1 MVADLPVGDITI
13 DRVYGNLSSERASGL
28 MTEYRLPL
36 IAAFM
41 AIAATASMD
50 YSGYSQFSALI
61 LFPLVVIFWFILKPG
76 RQEWGLVVGRLKDY
90 GLAVLYPLFVIG
102 GLALLTLL
110 VGATST
116 VETDWNKTLIN
127 MAAVGLS
134 TIVVA
139 ILTEEGFFRGTL
151 WAALKKNGAGLGA
164 TVLFTSLAFMA
175 WHIGWAVLPG
185 EGQLPPL
192 QAPVYLAN
200 AALLGAAWG
209 LLRAI
214 SGSVIVASVSHGVWN
229 GMVYLLF
236 GLGEGGGALGI
247 ADTVIYGPERGVLGL
262 VFNGA
267 FVFFLWRKAKAS
279 E

>member
-1 MVADLPVGDITI
+1 MVA
-13 DRVYGNLSSERASGL
+13 
-28 MTEYRLPL
+28 
-36 IAAFM
+36 
-41 AIAATASMD
+41 
-50 YSGYSQFSALI
+50 
-61 LFPLVVIFWFILKPG
+61 
-76 RQEWGLVVGRLKDY
+76 GRLRDY
-90 GLAVLYPLFVIG
+90 GLALIYPLFVIG
-102 GLALLTLL
+102 GLALLALL

-127 MAAVGLS
+127 MAAVGFS
-134 TIVVA
+134 TFIVV

-151 WAALKKNGAGLGA
+151 WAGLKKNGAGLGV
-164 TVLFTSLAFMA
+164 TVLFTSLTFMV

-185 EGQLPPL
+185 EGQLPLL

-236 GLGEGGGALGI
+236 GLGERVGALGI
-247 ADTVIYGPERGVLGL
+247 VDSIIYGPERGVLGL
-262 VFNGA
+262 VFNSA
-267 FVFFLWRKAKAS
+267 FVFFLWKRANAS
-279 E
+279 G

>member
-1 MVADLPVGDITI
+1 
-13 DRVYGNLSSERASGL
+13 
-28 MTEYRLPL
+28 MTKYRLPL
-36 IAAFM
+36 VAAVV

-61 LFPLVVIFWFILKPG
+61 LFPLVVIFWFILRPS
-76 RQEWGLVVGRLKDY
+76 RQDWGLVAGKLGDY
-90 GLAVLYPLFVIG
+90 GLALLYPLFVIG

-127 MAAVGLS
+127 MAAVGFS
-134 TIVVA
+134 TIIVA

-151 WAALKKNGAGLGA
+151 WAGMRENGAGLGA

-236 GLGEGGGALGI
+236 GLGAGSGALGVV
-247 ADTVIYGPERGVLGL
+247 DTAIYGPERGVLGL

-267 FVFFLWRKAKAS
+267 FVFFLWKKTNAATGS
-279 E
+279 DSSGLHG

>member
-1 MVADLPVGDITI
+1 
-13 DRVYGNLSSERASGL
+13 

-36 IAAFM
+36 IAAAV
-41 AIAATASMD
+41 AIFATTTMD
-50 YSGYSQFSALI
+50 YFGYSLFSALI
-61 LFPLVVIFWFILKPG
+61 LFPLVVIFWFIMRPT
-76 RQEWGLVVGRLKDY
+76 RQEWGLVVGKPGDY
-90 GLAVLYPLFVIG
+90 GLALLYPLFVIG
-102 GLALLTLL
+102 GLALLTFL

-134 TIVVA
+134 TIIVA
-139 ILTEEGFFRGTL
+139 IFTEEGFFRGTL
-151 WAALKKNGAGLGA
+151 WAGLRTNGAGLGV

-185 EGQLPPL
+185 EGQLPPA

-200 AALLGAAWG
+200 VALLGAAWG

-214 SGSVIVASVSHGVWN
+214 SGSVIVASFSHGVWN

-247 ADTVIYGPERGVLGL
+247 ADTIIYGPERGVLGL
-262 VFNGA
+262 VFNSI
-267 FVFFLWRKAKAS
+267 FVFFLWKKAIAAPGS
-279 E
+279 DNSALHG

>member
-1 MVADLPVGDITI
+1 
-13 DRVYGNLSSERASGL
+13 
-28 MTEYRLPL
+28 MTKYRLPL
-36 IAAFM
+36 VAAVV

-61 LFPLVVIFWFILKPG
+61 LFPLVVIFWFILRPS
-76 RQEWGLVVGRLKDY
+76 RQDWGLVAGKLGDY
-90 GLAVLYPLFVIG
+90 GLALLYPLFVIG
-102 GLALLTLL
+102 GLALVTLL

-127 MAAVGLS
+127 MAAVGFS
-134 TIVVA
+134 TIIVA

-151 WAALKKNGAGLGA
+151 WAGMRENGAGLGA

-236 GLGEGGGALGI
+236 GLGAGSGALGVV
-247 ADTVIYGPERGVLGL
+247 DTAIYGPERGVLGL

-267 FVFFLWRKAKAS
+267 FVFFLWKKTKAATGS
-279 E
+279 DSSDLHG

>member
-1 MVADLPVGDITI
+1 LFLNDQTDPM
-13 DRVYGNLSSERASGL
+13 N
-28 MTEYRLPL
+28 EYRLPL
-36 IAAFM
+36 IAAVV
-41 AIAATASMD
+41 AIVATASMD
-50 YSGYSQFSALI
+50 YSGYSHLSALI
-61 LFPLVVIFWFILKPG
+61 LFPLVLLFWFILRPS
-76 RQEWGLVVGRLKDY
+76 RQEWGLVAARLGDY
-90 GLAVLYPLFVIG
+90 GLALLYPMFVIG

-110 VGATST
+110 MGGTST

-127 MAAVGLS
+127 MAAVGFS
-134 TIVVA
+134 TILIA

-151 WAALKKNGAGLGA
+151 WFGLRKNGAGLGA

-175 WHIGWAVLPG
+175 WHISWAVLPG
-185 EGQLPPL
+185 EGQLPLL
-192 QAPVYLAN
+192 QTPVYLAN

-247 ADTVIYGPERGVLGL
+247 VDSFIYGPERGVLGL

-267 FVFFLWRKAKAS
+267 FVFFLWKKANA
-279 E
+279 

>member
-1 MVADLPVGDITI
+1 
-13 DRVYGNLSSERASGL
+13 

-36 IAAFM
+36 IAAIV
-41 AIAATASMD
+41 AITVTASMD
-50 YSGYSQFSALI
+50 YSGYAQFSALI
-61 LFPLVVIFWFILKPG
+61 LFPLVVIFWFIQRPS
-76 RQEWGLVVGRLKDY
+76 RQEWGLVAGKLGDY
-90 GLAVLYPLFVIG
+90 GLALLYPLFVIG
-102 GLALLTLL
+102 GLALLALL

-134 TIVVA
+134 TIIVA

-151 WAALKKNGAGLGA
+151 WAGLKKSGAGLGA

-175 WHIGWAVLPG
+175 WHIGWAVVPG

-200 AALLGAAWG
+200 VALLGAAWG

-236 GLGEGGGALGI
+236 GLGKGGGALGI
-247 ADTVIYGPERGVLGL
+247 ADSIIYGPERGVLGL
-262 VFNGA
+262 VFNGV
-267 FVFFLWRKAKAS
+267 FVFFLWKKANES
-279 E
+279 G

>member
-1 MVADLPVGDITI
+1 
-13 DRVYGNLSSERASGL
+13 
-28 MTEYRLPL
+28 MTKYRLPL
-36 IAAFM
+36 IAAVV
-41 AIAATASMD
+41 AIAATATMD

-61 LFPLVVIFWFILKPG
+61 LFPLVVIFWFLLRPS
-76 RQEWGLVVGRLKDY
+76 RQEWGLVIGKLGDY
-90 GLAVLYPLFVIG
+90 GLALLYPLFVIG
-102 GLALLTLL
+102 GLGLLALL
-110 VGATST
+110 VGASST

-127 MAAVGLS
+127 MAAVGFS
-134 TIVVA
+134 TVLVA

-151 WAALKKNGAGLGA
+151 WAMLSKSGAGLGA

-175 WHIGWAVLPG
+175 WHIGWAMLPG

-200 AALLGAAWG
+200 VALLGAAWG

-229 GMVYLLF
+229 GMAYLLF

-247 ADTVIYGPERGVLGL
+247 TDSIIYGPERGVLGL
-262 VFNGA
+262 FFNGA
-267 FVFFLWRKAKAS
+267 FVFFLWKKTNAS
-279 E
+279 G